1 MAAAQ
6 RNGDSND
13 GGGVI
18 NSIPQSTVFVNS
30 KLVSVNGSVGTGHPT
45 GPTHSAGTWKTANGS
60 RCFNSCTI
68 VVTAGD
74 NRPVGKKRP
83 KLGRHQTRHPARS
96 PGYWRR

>member
-1 MAAAQ
+1 MPKAQ
-6 RNGDSND
+6 RNGDANT

-60 RCFNSCTI
+60 STVFAEKIAINRTGDADTCEHTR
-68 VVTAGD
+68 AGGSD
-74 NRPVGKKRP
+74 DVFVG
-83 KLGRHQTRHPARS
+83 
-96 PGYWRR
+96 

>member
-60 RCFNSCTI
+60 STVFAEKIAINRTGDADTCEHTR
-68 VVTAGD
+68 AGGSD
-74 NRPVGKKRP
+74 DVFVG
-83 KLGRHQTRHPARS
+83 
-96 PGYWRR
+96 

>member
-30 KLVSVNGSVGTGHPT
+30 KLVSVNGSKGTGH
-45 GPTHSAGTWKTANGS
+45 GIGIHAANAWDTANGS
-60 RCFNSCTI
+60 STVSAGGIAINRTGDADTCTHAR
-68 VVTAGD
+68 AGGSD
-74 NRPVGKKRP
+74 DVFVG
-83 KLGRHQTRHPARS
+83 
-96 PGYWRR
+96 

>member
-30 KLVSVNGSVGTGHPT
+30 KLVSVNGSIGTGHPV
-45 GPTHSAGTWKTANGS
+45 GPPHSAGTWKTANGS
-60 RCFNSCTI
+60 STVSAGGIAINRTGDADTCTH
-68 VVTAGD
+68 TRAGGSD
-74 NRPVGKKRP
+74 DVFVG
-83 KLGRHQTRHPARS
+83 
-96 PGYWRR
+96 

>member
-30 KLVSVNGSVGTGHPT
+30 KLVSVNGSKGTGH
-45 GPTHSAGTWKTANGS
+45 GIGIHAANAWDTANGS
-60 RCFNSCTI
+60 STVFAGGIAINRTGDADTCTH
-68 VVTAGD
+68 TRAGGSD
-74 NRPVGKKRP
+74 DVFVG
-83 KLGRHQTRHPARS
+83 
-96 PGYWRR
+96 

>member
-30 KLVSVNGSVGTGHPT
+30 KLVSVNGSTGTGYPV
-45 GPTHSAGTWKTANGS
+45 GPPHSAGTWKTANGS
-60 RCFNSCTI
+60 STVFAGGIAINRTGDADTCTH
-68 VVTAGD
+68 TRAGGSD
-74 NRPVGKKRP
+74 DVFVG
-83 KLGRHQTRHPARS
+83 
-96 PGYWRR
+96 

>member
-60 RCFNSCTI
+60 STVFAGGIAVNRTGDADTCTH
-68 VVTAGD
+68 TRTGGSD
-74 NRPVGKKRP
+74 NVFVG
-83 KLGRHQTRHPARS
+83 
-96 PGYWRR
+96 

>member
-60 RCFNSCTI
+60 STVFAEKVAINRTGDADTCEHTR
-68 VVTAGD
+68 AGGSD
-74 NRPVGKKRP
+74 DVFVG
-83 KLGRHQTRHPARS
+83 
-96 PGYWRR
+96 

>member
-30 KLVSVNGSVGTGHPT
+30 KLVSVNGSKGTGQGIGIH
-45 GPTHSAGTWKTANGS
+45 AANAWDTANGS
-60 RCFNSCTI
+60 STVF
-68 VVTAGD
+68 AGGIAI
-74 NRPVGKKRP
+74 NRTGDADTCEHTRAGGSDDVFVG
-83 KLGRHQTRHPARS
+83 
-96 PGYWRR
+96 

>member
-60 RCFNSCTI
+60 ST
-68 VVTAGD
+68 VSAGGIAI
-74 NRPVGKKRP
+74 NRTGDADTCEHTRAGGSGDVFVG
-83 KLGRHQTRHPARS
+83 
-96 PGYWRR
+96 